1 MILSKGDT
9 ITTINNNSW
18 IVKSQTEI
26 GEYQV
31 CKKNKYWACTCP
43 DFESNVATA
52 HPIAAELWGMV
63 IKIEIYLDLNTN

>member
-1 MILSKGDT
+1 MDKLNTPRELRGLAILSQGDT

-18 IVKSQTEI
+18 IVKSQTGI

-43 DFESNVATA
+43 DFEKRQMDCK
-52 HPIAAELWGMV
+52 H
-63 IKIEIYLDLNTN
+63 IYRHT